1 MDEILKED
9 LKEVRVIN
17 KSNLLGK
24 EIDVYGDAMNPLFL
38 AKDVADWIGHS
49 DVSTMIRVVDE
60 DEKMSLTNPN
70 NLCGGQKSWFLTEN
84 GLYEVLMQSRKPIA
98 KLFKKGVKKILHE
111 IRLNGGYMVAKH
123 DDTPETIMAR
133 AILIAQNTLKKRDEE
148 LAEAKNE
155 IARQHDRIGT
165 LEGHLKYNIEE
176 VKKLTPD
183 AEYTRKTLTSTTSWN
198 TNVIAK
204 EIGLSAVT
212 LNKRLQG
219 LGIQYKE
226 HGVWVLT
233 HKYQNEG
240 YTKTNTYNY
249 PKSDGTIG
257 TRIQTEWTE
266 KGRRFI
272 HELYNKGRI

>member
-1 MDEILKED
+1 MNDIQIFKNEEFG
-9 LKEVRVIN
+9 EVRTLVVN
-17 KSNLLGK
+17 NEPWFVG
-24 EIDVYGDAMNPLFL
+24 N
-38 AKDVADWIGHS
+38 DVACILGYSQTAKAVREHVDTEDKG
-49 DVSTMIRVVDE
+49 VSVLDT
-60 DEKMSLTNPN
+60 P
-70 NLCGGQKSWFLTEN
+70 GGNQQVTIINES
-84 GLYEVLMQSRKPIA
+84 GLYSLILSSKLPTAKRFKRWVTSEVLPSIRK
-98 KLFKKGVKKILHE
+98 
-111 IRLNGGYMVAKH
+111 NGGYMVSKA
-123 DDTPETIMAR
+123 DDTPELIMAR
-133 AILIAQNTLKKRDEE
+133 ALQIANDTISRHEKE
-148 LAEAKNE
+148 LAEAKNK
-155 IARQHDRIGT
+155 IAMQHDRIGT
-165 LEGHLKYNIEE
+165 LEGHLKYNMEE
-176 VKKLTPD
+176 VKRLTPD
-183 AEYTRKTLTSTTSWN
+183 AEYTRKTLSSTTLWN
-198 TNVIAK
+198 TNIIAK

>member
-1 MDEILKED
+1 MDEIQ
-9 LKEVRVIN
+9 IF
-17 KSNLLGK
+17 SNPVFG
-24 EIDVYGDAMNPLFL
+24 E
-38 AKDVADWIGHS
+38 
-49 DVSTMIRVVDE
+49 IRVAGTADKPMFCLTDVC
-60 DEKMSLTNPN
+60 KSLDIKNVSDCKSRLNQRGVVITDTIDALGRKQPTTFINEG
-70 NLCGGQKSWFLTEN
+70 NLYKCIF
-84 GLYEVLMQSRKPIA
+84 QSRKSDAVQFQDWVTDEVLPA
-98 KLFKKGVKKILHE
+98 
-111 IRLNGGYMVAKH
+111 IRKTGGYMVAKQ

-133 AILIAQNTLKKRDEE
+133 AILIAQDTMKRQEKE
-148 LAEAKNE
+148 LAEAKNK
-155 IARQHDRIGT
+155 IAMQHDRIGT

-198 TNVIAK
+198 TNIIAK

-233 HKYQNEG
+233 SKYQDKG
-240 YTKTNTYNY
+240 YTKTSTYNFL
-249 PKSDGTIG
+249 KQDGSVG
-257 TRIQTEWTE
+257 SRIQTEWTE

-272 HELYNKGRI
+272 HELSDAGKI

>member
-1 MDEILKED
+1 MNEIEIFKHDKFGEL
-9 LKEVRVIN
+9 RVT
-17 KSNLLGK
+17 GTA
-24 EIDVYGDAMNPLFL
+24 ENPMFCL
-38 AKDVADWIGHS
+38 S
-49 DVSTMIRVVDE
+49 DVCKSLELGNVTALKSRL
-60 DEKMSLTNPN
+60 DEKGFNQIKVLTNGGYQQMFFVNEPN
-70 NLCGGQKSWFLTEN
+70 
-84 GLYEVLMQSRKPIA
+84 LYRCIFRSDKEKAKEFQDWVFNEVLPSIRKT
-98 KLFKKGVKKILHE
+98 
-111 IRLNGGYMVAKH
+111 GGYMVAKQ
-123 DDTPETIMAR
+123 DDTPEAIMAR
-133 AILIAQNTLKKRDEE
+133 AVLIAQNTLKKINKE
-148 LAEAKNE
+148 LAEANNQ
-155 IARQHDRIGT
+155 IARQQDRIGT

-204 EIGLSAVT
+204 EIGLSTVT

-219 LGIQYKE
+219 LGVQYKE

-240 YTKTNTYNY
+240 YTKTKTNTYNY

-272 HELYNKGRI
+272 HELYDKGRI

>member
-1 MDEILKED
+1 MNEIEIFKHDTLGE
-9 LKEVRVIN
+9 LRVT
-17 KSNLLGK
+17 GTV
-24 EIDVYGDAMNPLFL
+24 ENPMFCL
-38 AKDVADWIGHS
+38 S
-49 DVSTMIRVVDE
+49 DVCKSLELGNVTALKSRL
-60 DEKMSLTNPN
+60 DEKGFNQIKVLTNGGYQQMFFVNEPN
-70 NLCGGQKSWFLTEN
+70 
-84 GLYEVLMQSRKPIA
+84 LYRCIFRSDKEKAKEFQDWVFNEVLPSIRKT
-98 KLFKKGVKKILHE
+98 
-111 IRLNGGYMVAKH
+111 GGYMVAKH

-176 VKKLTPD
+176 MKKLTPD
-183 AEYTRKTLTSTTSWN
+183 AEYARKTLTSTTSWN

-219 LGIQYKE
+219 LGVQYKE

-249 PKSDGTIG
+249 PKSDGTLG

-272 HELYNKGRI
+272 HELYDKGRI